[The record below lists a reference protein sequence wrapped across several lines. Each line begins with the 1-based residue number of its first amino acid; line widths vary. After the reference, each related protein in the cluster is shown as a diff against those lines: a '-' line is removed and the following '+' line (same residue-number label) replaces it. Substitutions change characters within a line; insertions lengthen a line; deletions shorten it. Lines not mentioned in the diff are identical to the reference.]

1 MARTRSLA
9 FIVAAAVVVM
19 AGNSADAAVPG
30 VEVDQPQIQGE
41 VPRAWSD
48 KVRARLVQGL
58 SEGGLQAA
66 TTATALSAESLA
78 EGHLRAALTL
88 HAMGR
93 DYELELVVTD
103 VGTGQVVA
111 TVAET
116 CDTCGFAELG
126 DTVEAV
132 ATSAVSVLWKGSPP
146 AAVKLRSFPA
156 GAEVTVDGSV
166 VGTTPLELSLP
177 AGEHMLGIAA
187 DDFVSHRRRLT
198 VVSGELLSVD
208 ASLAPVVSDLDAA
221 SAAAR
226 RRRMVVGS
234 AAVVAGVAG
243 LATGVALLV
252 MHGKPVMRDCAGTDV
267 DLDGDCRFL
276 HDTRTWG
283 SVSTGVGVVFAV
295 AGATVLGLT
304 LAKGRRG
311 RLRAGISPRY
321 LSLEARF

>member
-1 MARTRSLA
+1 
-9 FIVAAAVVVM
+9 M
-19 AGNSADAAVPG
+19 AGNSADAAVPAI
-30 VEVDQPQIQGE
+30 EVARPKMQGE

-48 KVRARLVQGL
+48 KVRARLVLGL
-58 SEGGLQAA
+58 SEGGLESA
-66 TTATALSAESLA
+66 TTATALSAEARA
-78 EGHLRAALTL
+78 ERHLRAALTL

-103 VGTGQVVA
+103 VETGEVVA

-132 ATSAVSVLWKGSPP
+132 ATAAVRALWKGSPP
-146 AAVKLRSFPA
+146 AAVKLRSLPL
-156 GAEVTVDGSV
+156 GAEVTVDGTV
-166 VGTTPLELSLP
+166 VGTTPLELSLT

-187 DDFVSHRRRLT
+187 DGFVSHRRRFS

-208 ASLAPVVSDLDAA
+208 ASLAPVVSDLDLA
-221 SAAAR
+221 SEAAR
-226 RRRMVVGS
+226 RRRVAVGS

-243 LATGVALLV
+243 VATGVALLI

-283 SVSTGVGVVFAV
+283 SISTGVGAAFVV
-295 AGATVLGLT
+295 AGATVLGIT